1 MRGCGDKQ
9 LTGNG
14 RFHVQTAKDEKC
26 MGMQT
31 RWFESI
37 PIYLKPMRFSEIRG
51 VSKWYLPNTIIF
63 YSVWKIRPLNK
74 YF

>member
-26 MGMQT
+26 KQ
-31 RWFESI
+31 
-37 PIYLKPMRFSEIRG
+37 FSWEERIC
-51 VSKWYLPNTIIF
+51 SMII
-63 YSVWKIRPLNK
+63 LT
-74 YF
+74 

>member
-1 MRGCGDKQ
+1 MLLLQALIFANYIRLG
-9 LTGNG
+9 
-14 RFHVQTAKDEKC
+14 